1 SVTWY
6 APAGVSCGAIVIT
19 VPPRGPPLPLQV
31 KLTFAAGLKPTPRL
45 PAPGGEALALM
56 ELLPLCHAQD
66 VSALVQI
73 LSCVSNGSLAALM
86 LVGRSVSVR
95 FLLVSDT
102 VGFIDAVPTPAG
114 DQVGPDNVAE

>member
-1 SVTWY
+1 MTLIS
-6 APAGVSCGAIVIT
+6 
-19 VPPRGPPLPLQV
+19 PRGSPVRLQT
-31 KLTFAAGLKPTPRL
+31 KLTFAAGSNPTPRL
-45 PAPGGEALALM
+45 PVWGPFALALI

-73 LSCVSNGSLAALM
+73 LSCVSNGLLVALM

-114 DQVGPDNVAE
+114 DHV